1 MGTINSALSIASQ
14 ALDAD
19 QEALN
24 VISNNVANASTT
36 GYTREVPT
44 WQENSSVTIGGKSY
58 GQGVTETGAT
68 SVRDKVLTARL
79 DQQQQLASAST
90 TRLTALDSVQALFT
104 IDSGSTTSTAGDIGS
119 DLTSFFDSFS
129 SLESTPTSTSLRESV
144 VSTAKTLA
152 ADISGTAS
160 SLSSQKSALD
170 QEAAGVTSQVNA
182 LTTSIAQLNQQI
194 MTTSPNADAG
204 TLEDQ
209 REEDV
214 SELSKLVGINQ
225 ITTENNGL
233 SITTTSG
240 ALLVSGNSS
249 FQITNGTE
257 NGVTHFYAGTT
268 DITSGLTTGG
278 GELGGYLTAR
288 DTDIPNVLSSLDK
301 LAYGISTSVNAL
313 NNSGTDGSG
322 TEGTGTN
329 ASGVTGTGTTA
340 LYLFSEPTAVT
351 GSAASMSVVM
361 TDSSQIAAAALG
373 SGTGDD
379 ANAIAMYNLS
389 NESLVSSATTTFSVT
404 QNLNSS
410 ATTGTTATSTL
421 PVYDST
427 GTSYNATITYT
438 NNGSNSWGYSI
449 SIPDTLTADTS
460 VSGQVSYTF
469 GSSETVN
476 TGTNLTIT
484 GSNGTSTTAPAVT
497 SGESVGDYV
506 TAIKSAL
513 SSAGVSGVTVTN
525 ASGVVTIAGAKSTS
539 GSVIADPVASS
550 NATGTL
556 TFDASGNLTSPT
568 ANVSSITFAGLSDGA
583 AKLTLNWKLY
593 NSSGT
598 ALVSQTSSATK
609 QSASNQNGSAVDD
622 ISLTPSNYYSSF
634 VSSLG
639 STISEVTSENTAQ
652 TASVT
657 QLTTQINSLSGVNLN
672 DEASALST
680 LERSY
685 EAASKV
691 FTLVDTI
698 MASALNLGVQ
708 TTVS

>member
-44 WQENSSVTIGGKSY
+44 WQENSSVTIGSISY
-58 GQGVTETGAT
+58 GQGATETGAT

-525 ASGVVTIAGAKSTS
+525 TSGVVTIAGAKSTS

-639 STISEVTSENTAQ
+639 STVSEVTSENTAQ